1 MTSLYE
7 LAGNYKAIEQKLL
20 DSEASAQTIADT
32 LEGVAGE
39 VEEKCINVTYV
50 IRNLESSADQI
61 KQAEKAM
68 AERRKVLENKAA
80 QLNNYLLTN
89 MQRTGITK
97 VSCPF
102 FDISIANNPPA
113 VVIDDEDAINDKFK
127 KTVTTTSLDKVA
139 IKEAIKAGESVD
151 GAHLESG
158 VRLVIK

>member
-7 LAGNYKAIEQKLL
+7 LAGQYKAIEQKLL
-20 DSEASAQTIADT
+20 DSEANAQTIADT

-50 IRNLESSADQI
+50 IRNLESSAEQI

-68 AERRKVLENKAA
+68 AERRKAIENKAA

-89 MQRTGITK
+89 IQRTGITK

-102 FDISIANNPPA
+102 FEIAIANNPPA
-113 VVIDDEDAINDKFK
+113 VVIDDENAINDKFK
-127 KTVTTTSLDKVA
+127 KTVTTTSLDKLA
-139 IKEAIKAGESVD
+139 IKEAIKSGEAVE

>member
-50 IRNLESSADQI
+50 IRNLESSAEQI
-61 KQAEKAM
+61 KLAEKAM
-68 AERRKVLENKAA
+68 AERRKALENKAA
-80 QLNNYLLTN
+80 QLNGYLLSN

-102 FDISIANNPPA
+102 FEIAIANNPPS
-113 VVIDDEDAINDKFK
+113 VVIDDENAINDKFK

-139 IKEAIKAGESVD
+139 IKEAIKAGESVE